1 MIKILQL
8 LCYKLF
14 YDKNTMFERKKNNKK
29 ETFIKSGPQAFI
41 KSGPIPKSTVWAK
54 DLFLRNSRVL
64 VSNMTIVFLNCCLKI
79 PK

>member
-41 KSGPIPKSTVWAK
+41 KSGPIPKSTV
-54 DLFLRNSRVL
+54 
-64 VSNMTIVFLNCCLKI
+64 
-79 PK
+79 